1 MEINQNNVELH
12 IERYYHLSYFSDKKE
27 IFLFT
32 KQFIHN
38 YNYFNISEKG
48 YLRSL
53 KDNLFFDYLDEFFG
67 NFFQRYCVY
76 KYIDTIKNLFSL
88 YMKKNKII
96 LNTLFFTIE
105 DFENFLIT
113 NEQSHCQK
121 EIIQNFENIIKE
133 IYLKI
138 EKKEENINIEE
149 YINNYSNETSNKDNI
164 EKNNFNNKNKNKK

>member
-1 MEINQNNVELH
+1 MIKKTTTYIPDNRNTKYFNIIESETMEINQNNVELH

-88 YMKKNKII
+88 YMKKIK
-96 LNTLFFTIE
+96 LF
-105 DFENFLIT
+105 
-113 NEQSHCQK
+113 
-121 EIIQNFENIIKE
+121 
-133 IYLKI
+133 
-138 EKKEENINIEE
+138 
-149 YINNYSNETSNKDNI
+149 
-164 EKNNFNNKNKNKK
+164 